1 MILVMMLVSIGGC
14 CIGRGGRGGE
24 HHRDGGYERDDGH
37 DMRNTI
43 NSLRE
48 KVTPDIIDLSLKYWI
63 PEGNSKN
70 NITRSTI
77 AVKGGSHAIF
87 GSGNGPF

>member
-1 MILVMMLVSIGGC
+1 MKRIITLAMILVMMLASIGGC
-14 CIGRGGRGGE
+14 CIGRDGRGGRGGE
-24 HHRDGGYERDDGH
+24 HDRDGGYERDDGH

-48 KVTPDIIDLSLKYWI
+48 KVTPDIIDFSLKCWI

-70 NITRSTI
+70 NI
-77 AVKGGSHAIF
+77 AGSNITA
-87 GSGNGPF
+87 

>member
-1 MILVMMLVSIGGC
+1 LSDKQKNESLSKEGAMKKIIMFAMILVMMLVSIGGC
-14 CIGRGGRGGE
+14 CIGRDGRGGRGGE

-48 KVTPDIIDLSLKYWI
+48 KVTPDISIKMSQ
-63 PEGNSKN
+63 
-70 NITRSTI
+70 RR
-77 AVKGGSHAIF
+77 
-87 GSGNGPF
+87 